1 MGLGI
6 KGLTFL
12 LLLVLLVL
20 CSNVSLSDARS
31 GKHWRQNRASSS
43 TLLRRKG
50 KGKTNNSHKQYGKG
64 NQDPY
69 QPSPST
75 SPNVPVNPSERPVQ
89 GKGHPAPTMPPP
101 SSGSG
106 HTLPSPPPPLPP
118 LLPPPQPPAA
128 QSQNTVFNVVDFGAR
143 GDGVTDDTQAFE
155 EAWAAACKVEAS
167 TVLVPSELEFVVGP
181 ISFSGPYCKP
191 NILFQLDG
199 TILAQT
205 STRVWGSGL
214 LQWLEFTKLSGIS
227 IQGSGVING
236 RGQEWWT
243 YSDPNDD
250 DNDDVDAYN
259 VELEKMPQIKPTA
272 LRFYGSSNVTVT
284 GITIVNS
291 SQCHLKF
298 DSCQGVMVHDLTI
311 SSPENSPNTDGIHL
325 QNSKQVSIH
334 HSNLA
339 CGNALIN
346 SIKAKPTGF
355 RTKGKLKT
363 LVQVSEVIFA
373 LCDAGDDCVS
383 IQTGCSD
390 INIHNVNCGPGHGIS
405 IGGLGRYNTKAC
417 VSNVTV
423 RDVNMFKTM
432 TGVRIK
438 TWQGGSGL
446 VQGIRFSNIQVSE
459 VQTPIII
466 DQFYCDRTT
475 CRNQTSAVA
484 VLGVQYEN
492 IRGTFTIKPAHFAC
506 SDSSPCSEITL
517 TGIQLKPLIVP
528 QYHLYNPFCWQAFG
542 ELSTPTIPPI
552 SCLQIGKPSGNNVMS
567 DYDLC

>member
-1 MGLGI
+1 MRLGL

-12 LLLVLLVL
+12 LLLVLLVVCSSVHL
-20 CSNVSLSDARS
+20 CDARS
-31 GKHWRQNRASSS
+31 GKRWRHSRAPS
-43 TLLRRKG
+43 TSLLRG
-50 KGKTNNSHKQYGKG
+50 KGKAKGSSSHKQNGKG
-64 NQDPY
+64 NQSPY

-75 SPNVPVNPSERPVQ
+75 SPTTPVSPGGSPVQ
-89 GKGHPAPTMPPP
+89 GRGGQGSTMPTP
-101 SSGSG
+101 SSGTG
-106 HTLPSPPPPLPP
+106 YTLPPPPPLQPPPPP
-118 LLPPPQPPAA
+118 LLPAA
-128 QSQNTVFNVVDFGAR
+128 PSQDTVFNVVDFGAK

-155 EAWAAACKVEAS
+155 AAWAAACKVEAS

-205 STRVWGSGL
+205 RARVWGSGL
-214 LQWLEFTKLSGIS
+214 LQWLEFTKLTGIA

-243 YSDPNDD
+243 YSDPSDD
-250 DNDDVDAYN
+250 DDDDAFR
-259 VELEKMPQIKPTA
+259 VELDKMPQIKPTA

-325 QNSKQVSIH
+325 QNSREVSIH
-334 HSNLA
+334 HTNMA
-339 CGNALIN
+339 C
-346 SIKAKPTGF
+346 
-355 RTKGKLKT
+355 
-363 LVQVSEVIFA
+363 
-373 LCDAGDDCVS
+373 GDDCVS

-432 TGVRIK
+432 NGVRIK

-466 DQFYCDRTT
+466 DQFYCDKTT

-484 VLGVQYEN
+484 VTGVQYEN

-506 SDSSPCSEITL
+506 SDNSPCSEITL

-528 QYHLYNPFCWQAFG
+528 QFHIYNPFCWQAFG
-542 ELSTPTIPPI
+542 QMYTPTVPPI
-552 SCLQIGKPSGNNVMS
+552 PCLQIGKPAGNSVLS
-567 DYDLC
+567 DGDLC